1 WTVWRSGGRSGPP
14 GRAPSASDPALATRA
29 GRDPARMLSRAGAE
43 AAAGRHADA
52 VPWLYLAL
60 LFRLER
66 AGHLRFDAARTAL
79 EYADEL
85 ARRPG
90 SRASWTAFLD
100 RHDPVVF
107 GRAPCTP
114 EEFER
119 LRALA
124 LAPIEGGGRG

>member
-1 WTVWRSGGRSGPP
+1 
-14 GRAPSASDPALATRA
+14 
-29 GRDPARMLSRAGAE
+29 MLSRADAE

-52 VPWLYLAL
+52 VPWLYLGL

-66 AGHLRFDAARTAL
+66 EGHLRFDAARTAL
-79 EYADEL
+79 EYADDL

-90 SRASWTAFLD
+90 SRSTWTAFLD

-107 GRAPCTP
+107 GRVPCLP
-114 EEFER
+114 AEFDR

-124 LAPIEGGGRG
+124 LAPLAEGPRG